1 MVYQIIKL
9 HMTNQDT
16 IFGKI
21 IRREI
26 PADIVYEDDLAL
38 AFRDVN
44 PQAPVHIL
52 VIPKKP
58 IPKLSDAE
66 SDDTELLGH
75 LLQTVKKVAE
85 KEKLTNGYRVVIN
98 TGNDGGQTVFHMHL
112 HILGGR
118 PLGWPPG

>member
-1 MVYQIIKL
+1 
-9 HMTNQDT
+9 MTNQDT

-85 KEKLTNGYRVVIN
+85 NEKLTKGYRVVIN

>member
-1 MVYQIIKL
+1 
-9 HMTNQDT
+9 MTNQDT

-58 IPKLSDAE
+58 IRALSDAQTE
-66 SDDTELLGH
+66 DTELLGH
-75 LLQTVKKVAE
+75 LLQTVKKVVE
-85 KEKLTNGYRVVIN
+85 NEKLTNGYRVVIN
-98 TGNDGGQTVFHMHL
+98 TGADGGQTVFHMHL
-112 HILGGR
+112 HILSGR